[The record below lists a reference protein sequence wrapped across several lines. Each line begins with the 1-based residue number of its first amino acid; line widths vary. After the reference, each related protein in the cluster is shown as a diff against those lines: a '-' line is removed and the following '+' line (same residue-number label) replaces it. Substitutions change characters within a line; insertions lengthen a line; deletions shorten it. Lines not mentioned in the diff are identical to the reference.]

1 MSGLPEAVLRRIV
14 AEENPQRVIL
24 FGSRARGEARADS
37 DYDLMVVLDDDV
49 PETQLRRSYVE
60 GVDVLRCRP
69 SWLRDRAH
77 IRGAFAATILRE
89 GQTIYAREG
98 ADALMPTNSPE
109 HTPVTEAA
117 TWLKRIDQDLTMV
130 RFGMSH
136 APPLDGPAAFHLQQA
151 AEKLVKALLIL
162 ADQEVPK
169 THNLA
174 DLLERLGPSPAI
186 DAAWAPILTGMTLWA
201 FAGRYPDGP
210 PEPDAATLAATLP
223 IVEALRDRVAA
234 RLQAG

>member
-1 MSGLPEAVLRRIV
+1 MSDLPEAVLRRIV

-24 FGSRARGEARADS
+24 FGSRARGEARPDS
-37 DYDLMVVLDDDV
+37 DYDLMVVLDDNV
-49 PETQLRRSYVE
+49 PETQLRRSLVD

-98 ADALMPTNSPE
+98 ADALMPTNSPD
-109 HTPVTEAA
+109 HTPITEAA
-117 TWLKRIDQDLTMV
+117 TWLKRVDQDLRLV
-130 RFGMSH
+130 RLSL
-136 APPLDGPAAFHLQQA
+136 ADDPPIEGPAAFHLQQA

-162 ADQEVPK
+162 ADEEVPK

-174 DLLERLGPSPAI
+174 DLLERLGPSPTI
-186 DAAWAPILTGMTLWA
+186 DATWAPVLTGMTLWA

-210 PEPDAATLAATLP
+210 PEPDAAMLAATLP
-223 IVEALRDRVAA
+223 VVEALRDRVAA
-234 RLQAG
+234 LLQAG